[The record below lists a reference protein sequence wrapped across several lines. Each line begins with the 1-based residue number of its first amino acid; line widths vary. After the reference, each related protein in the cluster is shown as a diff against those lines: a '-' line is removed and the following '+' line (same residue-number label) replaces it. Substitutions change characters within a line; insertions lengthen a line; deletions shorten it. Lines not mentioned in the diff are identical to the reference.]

1 MELDN
6 IRVNILNIIIEMYQN
21 SNDYQT
27 LLDLLNNG
35 EDLSFFLKRSA
46 LAYVFCMTNL
56 RLSWVNSRVIVPY
69 TDDISRLQEE
79 YDLYCDYAKYFLGAS
94 VLYPS
99 MELVFEASLQDY
111 SLVSEGRIDY
121 SKYVSTML
129 KV

>member
-6 IRVNILNIIIEMYQN
+6 IRTSILNIIIELYQN

-27 LLDLLNNG
+27 LLNLLNNG

-46 LAYVFCMTNL
+46 MAYVFCMTNL
-56 RLSWVNSRVIVPY
+56 RLSWVNSRVSVPY

-79 YDLYCDYAKYFLGAS
+79 YDLYCDYVKYFLGAS

-99 MELVFEASLQDY
+99 MELVFESNLQHY

-121 SKYVSTML
+121 SKYVSNSL
-129 KV
+129 KI

>member
-6 IRVNILNIIIEMYQN
+6 IRFGILNIIIEMYQN

-46 LAYVFCMTNL
+46 LAYVFCMSNL
-56 RLSWVNSRVIVPY
+56 RLSWINSRVNIPY
-69 TDDISRLQEE
+69 IDDLSKYQME
-79 YDLYCDYAKYFLGAS
+79 YDLYCDYARYFLGAS

-99 MELVFEASLQDY
+99 MELVFESNLQDY
-111 SLVSEGRIDY
+111 SLISPGKIDY
-121 SKYVSTML
+121 SKYFSTSL

>member
-6 IRVNILNIIIEMYQN
+6 IRFGILNIIIELYQN

-56 RLSWVNSRVIVPY
+56 RLSWSNSRVIVPY
-69 TDDISRLQEE
+69 TDDISRLQRE
-79 YDLYCDYAKYFLGAS
+79 YDLYCD
-94 VLYPS
+94 
-99 MELVFEASLQDY
+99 
-111 SLVSEGRIDY
+111 
-121 SKYVSTML
+121 
-129 KV
+129 

>member
-6 IRVNILNIIIEMYQN
+6 IRFGILNIIIELYQN

-56 RLSWVNSRVIVPY
+56 RLSWSNSRVIVPY
-69 TDDISRLQEE
+69 TDDISRLQRD

-121 SKYVSTML
+121 SRYVSASL